1 MRFIF
6 CSKRMIYNFRNV
18 WCNLRD
24 TRVCS
29 NWNIFASKKVFNE
42 NIMKE
47 KKCIVTL
54 LLGLVMTVSQPMK
67 GQVTELTLRDCLI
80 RAIEC
85 NLSMNIQRN
94 EVESAKQGIAENRAK
109 LLPQINGF
117 ANYGHNFEPVV
128 SATDQSFA
136 GGADYWITH
145 TLPYSFSTGAQLS
158 MPLYNQTLLTSQKLV
173 KLVAEASGLKLQKA
187 REDLMMN
194 VCKMY
199 YMAQVT
205 TEQLRLIDDNIKQLT
220 GLRDHTKAF
229 QENGMVL
236 EVDLQRV
243 DLNLQNLQTAS
254 DNARLTLRQQY
265 NTLKYVMN
273 FPADAEIRV
282 TSADIDALPQADATG
297 ISESLPELQLLHKSH
312 EMAGKQLK
320 MVKQGYL
327 PSLSLTGFVQWSA
340 WSKEFDRWFHQG
352 PENDL
357 WNAYGFGLS
366 LRVPIFDGFDK
377 RQKTR
382 KAKLAVNSAQ
392 VKLEDSRAALDNQ
405 YRNAVMERDNAMR
418 TYQQQKE
425 SYRLAEKVYQ
435 VTSDQ
440 YLEGVTTMTAVMQ
453 DQISINQAR
462 AAYVN
467 AHLNYQLANLT
478 IIKLTG
484 QIEKLLQ

>member
-1 MRFIF
+1 
-6 CSKRMIYNFRNV
+6 
-18 WCNLRD
+18 
-24 TRVCS
+24 
-29 NWNIFASKKVFNE
+29 
-42 NIMKE
+42 
-47 KKCIVTL
+47 
-54 LLGLVMTVSQPMK
+54 
-67 GQVTELTLRDCLI
+67 
-80 RAIEC
+80 
-85 NLSMNIQRN
+85 
-94 EVESAKQGIAENRAK
+94 
-109 LLPQINGF
+109 
-117 ANYGHNFEPVV
+117 
-128 SATDQSFA
+128 
-136 GGADYWITH
+136 
-145 TLPYSFSTGAQLS
+145 
-158 MPLYNQTLLTSQKLV
+158 
-173 KLVAEASGLKLQKA
+173 
-187 REDLMMN
+187 
-194 VCKMY
+194 
-199 YMAQVT
+199 MAQVT

-236 EVDLQRV
+236 DVDLQRV

-254 DNARLTLRQQY
+254 DNAQLTLQQQY

-273 FPADAEIRV
+273 FPADEEIRV

-312 EMAGKQLK
+312 EMAEKQLK

>member
-1 MRFIF
+1 MKKKKYIMTFL
-6 CSKRMIYNFRNV
+6 
-18 WCNLRD
+18 LR
-24 TRVCS
+24 
-29 NWNIFASKKVFNE
+29 
-42 NIMKE
+42 
-47 KKCIVTL
+47 
-54 LLGLVMTVSQPMK
+54 LVISMPQPMK

-85 NLSMNIQRN
+85 NLSMTIQRN

-158 MPLYNQTLLTSQKLV
+158 MPLYNQTLLTSQQLV
-173 KLVAEASGLKLQKA
+173 KLVADASELKLQKE

-194 VCKMY
+194 VCKLY
-199 YMAQVT
+199 YLAQVT
-205 TEQLRLIDDNIKQLT
+205 TEQLRLINDNIAQLT
-220 GLRDHTKAF
+220 GLREHTKAY
-229 QENGMVL
+229 QENDMVL

-243 DLNLQNLQTAS
+243 DLNLQNLRTAYN
-254 DNARLTLRQQY
+254 NAQLTLQQQY

-273 FPADAEIRV
+273 VPAGEEICV
-282 TSADIDALPQADATG
+282 TTSDVETLAQTDATG
-297 ISESLPELQLLHKSH
+297 LSENLPELQLLHKSH
-312 EMAGKQLK
+312 EMAEKQLK
-320 MVKQGYL
+320 MVKHGYL

-377 RQKTR
+377 RHKTK
-382 KAKLAVNSAQ
+382 KAKLAVNNAR

-405 YRNAVMERDNAMR
+405 YRNAVMESDNALR
-418 TYQQQKE
+418 TYHQQKE

-462 AAYVN
+462 SAYVN

>member
-1 MRFIF
+1 MER
-6 CSKRMIYNFRNV
+6 
-18 WCNLRD
+18 
-24 TRVCS
+24 
-29 NWNIFASKKVFNE
+29 KKY
-42 NIMKE
+42 IM
-47 KKCIVTL
+47 TF
-54 LLGLVMTVSQPMK
+54 LLGLVITMSQPMK

-80 RAIEC
+80 RTIEC
-85 NLSMNIQRN
+85 NLSMTIQRN

-117 ANYGHNFEPVV
+117 ASYGHNFEPVV

-145 TLPYSFSTGAQLS
+145 TLPYSFSTGVQLS
-158 MPLYNQTLLTSQKLV
+158 MPLYNQTLLTSQQLV
-173 KLVAEASGLKLQKA
+173 KLVADASELKRQKA

-194 VCKMY
+194 VCKLY
-199 YMAQVT
+199 YLAQVT
-205 TEQLRLIDDNIKQLT
+205 TEQLRLINDNIAQLT
-220 GLRDHTKAF
+220 GLREHTKAY
-229 QENGMVL
+229 QENDMVL

-243 DLNLQNLQTAS
+243 DLNLQNLRTAYN
-254 DNARLTLRQQY
+254 NAQLTLQQQY

-273 FPADAEIRV
+273 VPAGEEICV
-282 TSADIDALPQADATG
+282 TTSDVETLAQTDATG
-297 ISESLPELQLLHKSH
+297 LSENLPELQLLHKSH
-312 EMAGKQLK
+312 EMAEKQLK
-320 MVKQGYL
+320 MVKHGYL

-377 RQKTR
+377 RHKTK
-382 KAKLAVNSAQ
+382 KAKLAVNNAR

-405 YRNAVMERDNAMR
+405 YRNAVMERDNALR
-418 TYQQQKE
+418 TYYQQKE

-462 AAYVN
+462 SAYVN

>member
-1 MRFIF
+1 MTF
-6 CSKRMIYNFRNV
+6 
-18 WCNLRD
+18 
-24 TRVCS
+24 
-29 NWNIFASKKVFNE
+29 
-42 NIMKE
+42 
-47 KKCIVTL
+47 
-54 LLGLVMTVSQPMK
+54 LLGLVITMSQPMK
-67 GQVTELTLRDCLI
+67 GQVTELTLRDCLTK
-80 RAIEC
+80 AIEC
-85 NLSMNIQRN
+85 NLSMTVQRN

-158 MPLYNQTLLTSQKLV
+158 MPLYNQTLLTSQQLV
-173 KLVAEASGLKLQKA
+173 KLVADASELKRQKA

-194 VCKMY
+194 VCKLY
-199 YMAQVT
+199 YLAQVT
-205 TEQLRLIDDNIKQLT
+205 NEQLQLINDNIAQLT
-220 GLRDHTKAF
+220 GLREHTKAY
-229 QENGMVL
+229 QENDMVL

-243 DLNLQNLQTAS
+243 DLNLQNLRTAY
-254 DNARLTLRQQY
+254 DNAQLTLQQQY

-273 FPADAEIRV
+273 VPAGEEIRV
-282 TSADIDALPQADATG
+282 ASGDVEALAQTDATG
-297 ISESLPELQLLHKSH
+297 LSENLPELQLLHKSH
-312 EMAGKQLK
+312 EMAEKQLK
-320 MVKQGYL
+320 MVKHGYL

-377 RQKTR
+377 RHKTK
-382 KAKLAVNSAQ
+382 KAKLAVNNAR

-405 YRNAVMERDNAMR
+405 YRNAVMERDNALR
-418 TYQQQKE
+418 TYHQQKE

-462 AAYVN
+462 SAYVN

>member
-1 MRFIF
+1 MER
-6 CSKRMIYNFRNV
+6 
-18 WCNLRD
+18 
-24 TRVCS
+24 
-29 NWNIFASKKVFNE
+29 KKY
-42 NIMKE
+42 IM
-47 KKCIVTL
+47 TF
-54 LLGLVMTVSQPMK
+54 LLGLVITMSQPMK
-67 GQVTELTLRDCLI
+67 GQVTELTLRDCLTK
-80 RAIEC
+80 AIEC
-85 NLSMNIQRN
+85 NLSMTVQRN

-158 MPLYNQTLLTSQKLV
+158 MPLYNQTLLTSQQLV
-173 KLVAEASGLKLQKA
+173 KLVADASELKRQKA

-194 VCKMY
+194 VCKLY
-199 YMAQVT
+199 YLAQVT
-205 TEQLRLIDDNIKQLT
+205 TEQLRLINDNIAQLT
-220 GLRDHTKAF
+220 GLREHTKAY
-229 QENGMVL
+229 QENDMVL

-243 DLNLQNLQTAS
+243 DLNLQNLRTAYN
-254 DNARLTLRQQY
+254 NAQLTLQQQY

-273 FPADAEIRV
+273 VPAGEEISV
-282 TSADIDALPQADATG
+282 TTSDVETLAQTDATG
-297 ISESLPELQLLHKSH
+297 LSENLPELQLLHKSH
-312 EMAGKQLK
+312 EMAEKQLK
-320 MVKQGYL
+320 MVKHGYL

-377 RQKTR
+377 RHKTK
-382 KAKLAVNSAQ
+382 KAKLAVNNAR

-405 YRNAVMERDNAMR
+405 YRNAVMERDNALR
-418 TYQQQKE
+418 TYYQQKE

-462 AAYVN
+462 SAYVN

>member
-1 MRFIF
+1 M
-6 CSKRMIYNFRNV
+6 
-18 WCNLRD
+18 
-24 TRVCS
+24 
-29 NWNIFASKKVFNE
+29 KKKKY
-42 NIMKE
+42 IM
-47 KKCIVTL
+47 TF
-54 LLGLVMTVSQPMK
+54 LLGLVISMPQPMK

-85 NLSMNIQRN
+85 NLSMTIQRN

-158 MPLYNQTLLTSQKLV
+158 MPLYNQTLLTSLQLV
-173 KLVAEASGLKLQKA
+173 KLVADASELKWQKA

-194 VCKMY
+194 VCKLY
-199 YMAQVT
+199 YLAQVT
-205 TEQLRLIDDNIKQLT
+205 TEQLRLINDNIAQLT
-220 GLRDHTKAF
+220 GLREHTKAY
-229 QENGMVL
+229 QENDMVL

-243 DLNLQNLQTAS
+243 DLNLQNLRTAYN
-254 DNARLTLRQQY
+254 NAQLTLQQQY

-273 FPADAEIRV
+273 ISAGEEICV
-282 TSADIDALPQADATG
+282 TTSDVETLAQTEATG
-297 ISESLPELQLLHKSH
+297 LSENLPELQLLHKSH
-312 EMAGKQLK
+312 EMAEKQLK
-320 MVKQGYL
+320 MVKHGYL

-377 RQKTR
+377 RHKTK
-382 KAKLAVNSAQ
+382 KAKLAVNNAR

-405 YRNAVMERDNAMR
+405 YRNAVMERDNALR
-418 TYQQQKE
+418 TYHQQKE

-462 AAYVN
+462 SAYVN

>member
-1 MRFIF
+1 MTF
-6 CSKRMIYNFRNV
+6 
-18 WCNLRD
+18 
-24 TRVCS
+24 
-29 NWNIFASKKVFNE
+29 
-42 NIMKE
+42 
-47 KKCIVTL
+47 
-54 LLGLVMTVSQPMK
+54 LLGLVITMSQPMK
-67 GQVTELTLRDCLI
+67 GQVTELTLRDCLTK
-80 RAIEC
+80 AIEC
-85 NLSMNIQRN
+85 NLSMTVQRN

-117 ANYGHNFEPVV
+117 ASYGHNFEPVV

-158 MPLYNQTLLTSQKLV
+158 MPLYNQTLLTSQQLV
-173 KLVAEASGLKLQKA
+173 KLVADASELKRQKA

-194 VCKMY
+194 VCKLY
-199 YMAQVT
+199 YLAQVT
-205 TEQLRLIDDNIKQLT
+205 TEQLRLINDNIAQLT
-220 GLRDHTKAF
+220 GLREHTKAY
-229 QENGMVL
+229 QENDMVL

-243 DLNLQNLQTAS
+243 DLNLQNLRAAYN
-254 DNARLTLRQQY
+254 NAQLTLQQQY

-273 FPADAEIRV
+273 VPAGEEICV
-282 TSADIDALPQADATG
+282 TTSDVETLAQTDATG
-297 ISESLPELQLLHKSH
+297 LSENLPELQLLHKSH
-312 EMAGKQLK
+312 EMAEKQLK
-320 MVKQGYL
+320 MVKHGYL

-377 RQKTR
+377 RHKTK
-382 KAKLAVNSAQ
+382 KAKLAVNNAR

-405 YRNAVMERDNAMR
+405 YRNAVMERDNALR
-418 TYQQQKE
+418 TYHQQKE

-462 AAYVN
+462 SAYVD

>member
-1 MRFIF
+1 MER
-6 CSKRMIYNFRNV
+6 
-18 WCNLRD
+18 
-24 TRVCS
+24 
-29 NWNIFASKKVFNE
+29 KKY
-42 NIMKE
+42 IM
-47 KKCIVTL
+47 TF
-54 LLGLVMTVSQPMK
+54 LLGLVITMSQPMK

-80 RAIEC
+80 RTIEC
-85 NLSMNIQRN
+85 NLSMTIQRN

-145 TLPYSFSTGAQLS
+145 TLPYSFSTGVQLS
-158 MPLYNQTLLTSQKLV
+158 MPLYNQTLLTSQQLV
-173 KLVAEASGLKLQKA
+173 KLVADASELKRQKA

-194 VCKMY
+194 VCKLY
-199 YMAQVT
+199 YLAQVT
-205 TEQLRLIDDNIKQLT
+205 TEQLRLINDNIAQLT
-220 GLRDHTKAF
+220 GLREHTKAY
-229 QENGMVL
+229 QENDMVL

-243 DLNLQNLQTAS
+243 DLNLQNLRTAYN
-254 DNARLTLRQQY
+254 NAQLTLQQQY

-273 FPADAEIRV
+273 VPAGEEICV
-282 TSADIDALPQADATG
+282 TTSDVETLAQTDATG
-297 ISESLPELQLLHKSH
+297 LSENLPELQLLHKSH
-312 EMAGKQLK
+312 EMAEKQLK
-320 MVKQGYL
+320 MVKHGYL

-377 RQKTR
+377 RHKTK
-382 KAKLAVNSAQ
+382 KAKLAVNIAR

-405 YRNAVMERDNAMR
+405 YRNAVMERDNALR
-418 TYQQQKE
+418 TYYQQKE

-462 AAYVN
+462 SAYVN

>member
-1 MRFIF
+1 MER
-6 CSKRMIYNFRNV
+6 
-18 WCNLRD
+18 
-24 TRVCS
+24 
-29 NWNIFASKKVFNE
+29 KKY
-42 NIMKE
+42 IM
-47 KKCIVTL
+47 TF
-54 LLGLVMTVSQPMK
+54 LLGLVITMSQPMK

-80 RAIEC
+80 RTIEC
-85 NLSMNIQRN
+85 NLSMTIQRN

-117 ANYGHNFEPVV
+117 ASYGHNFEPVV

-145 TLPYSFSTGAQLS
+145 TLPYSFSTGVQLS
-158 MPLYNQTLLTSQKLV
+158 MPLYNQTLLTSQQLV
-173 KLVAEASGLKLQKA
+173 KLVADASELKRQKA

-194 VCKMY
+194 VCKLY
-199 YMAQVT
+199 YLAQVT
-205 TEQLRLIDDNIKQLT
+205 TEQLRLINDNIAQLT
-220 GLRDHTKAF
+220 GLREHTKAY
-229 QENGMVL
+229 QENDMVL

-243 DLNLQNLQTAS
+243 DLNLQNLRTAYN
-254 DNARLTLRQQY
+254 NAQLTLQQQY

-273 FPADAEIRV
+273 VPAGEEICV
-282 TSADIDALPQADATG
+282 TTSDVETLAQTDATG
-297 ISESLPELQLLHKSH
+297 LSENLPELQLLHKSH
-312 EMAGKQLK
+312 EMAEKQLK
-320 MVKQGYL
+320 MVKHGYL

-377 RQKTR
+377 RHRTK
-382 KAKLAVNSAQ
+382 KAKLAVNNAR

-405 YRNAVMERDNAMR
+405 YRNAVMERDNALR
-418 TYQQQKE
+418 TYYQQKE

-462 AAYVN
+462 SAYVD

>member
-1 MRFIF
+1 MTF
-6 CSKRMIYNFRNV
+6 
-18 WCNLRD
+18 
-24 TRVCS
+24 
-29 NWNIFASKKVFNE
+29 
-42 NIMKE
+42 
-47 KKCIVTL
+47 
-54 LLGLVMTVSQPMK
+54 LLGLVITMSQPMK

-80 RAIEC
+80 RTIEC
-85 NLSMNIQRN
+85 NLSMTIQRN

-117 ANYGHNFEPVV
+117 ASYGHNFEPVV

-145 TLPYSFSTGAQLS
+145 TLPYSFSTGVQLS
-158 MPLYNQTLLTSQKLV
+158 MPLYNQTLLTSQQLV
-173 KLVAEASGLKLQKA
+173 KLVADASELKRQKA

-194 VCKMY
+194 VCKLY
-199 YMAQVT
+199 YLAQVT
-205 TEQLRLIDDNIKQLT
+205 TEQLRLINDNIAQLT
-220 GLRDHTKAF
+220 GLREHTKAY
-229 QENGMVL
+229 QENDMVL

-243 DLNLQNLQTAS
+243 DLNLQNLRTAYN
-254 DNARLTLRQQY
+254 NAQLTLQQQY

-273 FPADAEIRV
+273 VPAGEEICV
-282 TSADIDALPQADATG
+282 TTSDVETLAQTDATG
-297 ISESLPELQLLHKSH
+297 LSENLPELQLLHKSH
-312 EMAGKQLK
+312 EMAEKQLK
-320 MVKQGYL
+320 MVKHGYL

-377 RQKTR
+377 RHKTK
-382 KAKLAVNSAQ
+382 KAKLAVNNAR

-405 YRNAVMERDNAMR
+405 YRNAVMERDNALR
-418 TYQQQKE
+418 TYYQQKE

-462 AAYVN
+462 SAYVN

>member
-1 MRFIF
+1 MTF
-6 CSKRMIYNFRNV
+6 
-18 WCNLRD
+18 
-24 TRVCS
+24 
-29 NWNIFASKKVFNE
+29 
-42 NIMKE
+42 
-47 KKCIVTL
+47 
-54 LLGLVMTVSQPMK
+54 LLGLVITMSQPMK
-67 GQVTELTLRDCLI
+67 GQVTELTLRDCLTK
-80 RAIEC
+80 AIEC
-85 NLSMNIQRN
+85 NLSMTVQRN

-158 MPLYNQTLLTSQKLV
+158 MPLYNQTLLTSQQLV
-173 KLVAEASGLKLQKA
+173 KLVADASELKWQKA

-194 VCKMY
+194 VCKLY
-199 YMAQVT
+199 YLAQVT
-205 TEQLRLIDDNIKQLT
+205 TEQLRLINDNIAQLT
-220 GLRDHTKAF
+220 GLREHTKAY
-229 QENGMVL
+229 QENDMVL

-243 DLNLQNLQTAS
+243 DLNLQNLRTAYN
-254 DNARLTLRQQY
+254 NAQLTLQQQY

-273 FPADAEIRV
+273 VPAGEEIRV
-282 TSADIDALPQADATG
+282 ASGDVEALAQTDATG
-297 ISESLPELQLLHKSH
+297 LSENLPELQLLHKSH
-312 EMAGKQLK
+312 EMAEKQLK
-320 MVKQGYL
+320 MVKHGYL

-377 RQKTR
+377 RHKTK
-382 KAKLAVNSAQ
+382 KAKLAVNNAR

-405 YRNAVMERDNAMR
+405 YRNAVMERDNALR
-418 TYQQQKE
+418 TYHQQKE

-462 AAYVN
+462 SAYVN

>member
-1 MRFIF
+1 MTF
-6 CSKRMIYNFRNV
+6 
-18 WCNLRD
+18 
-24 TRVCS
+24 
-29 NWNIFASKKVFNE
+29 
-42 NIMKE
+42 
-47 KKCIVTL
+47 
-54 LLGLVMTVSQPMK
+54 LLGLVITMSQPMK
-67 GQVTELTLRDCLI
+67 GQVTELTLRDCLTK
-80 RAIEC
+80 AIEC
-85 NLSMNIQRN
+85 NLSMTVQRN

-158 MPLYNQTLLTSQKLV
+158 MPLYNQTLLTSQQLV
-173 KLVAEASGLKLQKA
+173 KLVADASELKRQKA

-194 VCKMY
+194 VCKLY
-199 YMAQVT
+199 YLAQVT
-205 TEQLRLIDDNIKQLT
+205 TEQLRLINDNIAQLT
-220 GLRDHTKAF
+220 GLREHTKAY
-229 QENGMVL
+229 QENDMVL

-243 DLNLQNLQTAS
+243 DLNLQNLRTAYN
-254 DNARLTLRQQY
+254 NAQLTLQQQY

-273 FPADAEIRV
+273 VPAGEEISV
-282 TSADIDALPQADATG
+282 TTSDVETLAQTDATG
-297 ISESLPELQLLHKSH
+297 LSENLPELQLLHKSH
-312 EMAGKQLK
+312 EMAEKQLK
-320 MVKQGYL
+320 MVKHGYL

-377 RQKTR
+377 RHKTK
-382 KAKLAVNSAQ
+382 KAKLAVNNAR

-405 YRNAVMERDNAMR
+405 YRNAVMERDNALR
-418 TYQQQKE
+418 TYHQQKE

-462 AAYVN
+462 SAYVN

>member
-1 MRFIF
+1 MER
-6 CSKRMIYNFRNV
+6 
-18 WCNLRD
+18 
-24 TRVCS
+24 
-29 NWNIFASKKVFNE
+29 KKY
-42 NIMKE
+42 IM
-47 KKCIVTL
+47 TF
-54 LLGLVMTVSQPMK
+54 LLGLVITMSQPMK

-80 RAIEC
+80 RTIEC
-85 NLSMNIQRN
+85 NLSMTIQRN

-117 ANYGHNFEPVV
+117 ASYGHNFEPVV

-145 TLPYSFSTGAQLS
+145 TLPYSFSTGVQLS
-158 MPLYNQTLLTSQKLV
+158 MPLYNQTLLTSQQLV
-173 KLVAEASGLKLQKA
+173 KLVADASELKRQKA

-194 VCKMY
+194 VCKLY
-199 YMAQVT
+199 YLAQVT
-205 TEQLRLIDDNIKQLT
+205 TEQLRLINDNIAQLT
-220 GLRDHTKAF
+220 GLREHTKAY
-229 QENGMVL
+229 QENDMVL

-243 DLNLQNLQTAS
+243 DLNLQNLRTAYN
-254 DNARLTLRQQY
+254 NAQLTLQQQY

-273 FPADAEIRV
+273 VPAGEEICV
-282 TSADIDALPQADATG
+282 TTSDVETLAQTDATG
-297 ISESLPELQLLHKSH
+297 LSENLPELQLLHKSH
-312 EMAGKQLK
+312 EMAEKQLK
-320 MVKQGYL
+320 MVKHGYL

-377 RQKTR
+377 RHKTK
-382 KAKLAVNSAQ
+382 KAKLAVNNAR

-405 YRNAVMERDNAMR
+405 YRNAIMERDNALR
-418 TYQQQKE
+418 TYHQQKE

-462 AAYVN
+462 SAYVN

>member
-1 MRFIF
+1 MTF
-6 CSKRMIYNFRNV
+6 
-18 WCNLRD
+18 
-24 TRVCS
+24 
-29 NWNIFASKKVFNE
+29 
-42 NIMKE
+42 
-47 KKCIVTL
+47 
-54 LLGLVMTVSQPMK
+54 LLGLVITMSQPMK
-67 GQVTELTLRDCLI
+67 GQVTELTLRDCLTK
-80 RAIEC
+80 AIEC
-85 NLSMNIQRN
+85 NLSMTVQRN

-158 MPLYNQTLLTSQKLV
+158 MPLYNQTLLTSQQLV
-173 KLVAEASGLKLQKA
+173 KLVADASELKRQKA

-194 VCKMY
+194 VCKLY
-199 YMAQVT
+199 YLAQVT
-205 TEQLRLIDDNIKQLT
+205 TEQLRLINDNIAQLT
-220 GLRDHTKAF
+220 GLREHTKAY
-229 QENGMVL
+229 QENDMVL

-243 DLNLQNLQTAS
+243 DLNLQNLRTAYN
-254 DNARLTLRQQY
+254 NAQLTLQQQY

-273 FPADAEIRV
+273 VPAGEEIRV
-282 TSADIDALPQADATG
+282 ASGDVEALAQTDATG
-297 ISESLPELQLLHKSH
+297 LSENLPELQLLHKSH
-312 EMAGKQLK
+312 EMAEKQLK
-320 MVKQGYL
+320 MVKHGYL

-377 RQKTR
+377 RHKTK
-382 KAKLAVNSAQ
+382 KAKLAVNNAR

-405 YRNAVMERDNAMR
+405 YRNAVMERDNALR
-418 TYQQQKE
+418 TYHQQKE

-462 AAYVN
+462 SAYVN

>member
-1 MRFIF
+1 
-6 CSKRMIYNFRNV
+6 
-18 WCNLRD
+18 
-24 TRVCS
+24 
-29 NWNIFASKKVFNE
+29 
-42 NIMKE
+42 
-47 KKCIVTL
+47 
-54 LLGLVMTVSQPMK
+54 
-67 GQVTELTLRDCLI
+67 
-80 RAIEC
+80 
-85 NLSMNIQRN
+85 
-94 EVESAKQGIAENRAK
+94 
-109 LLPQINGF
+109 
-117 ANYGHNFEPVV
+117 
-128 SATDQSFA
+128 
-136 GGADYWITH
+136 
-145 TLPYSFSTGAQLS
+145 
-158 MPLYNQTLLTSQKLV
+158 
-173 KLVAEASGLKLQKA
+173 
-187 REDLMMN
+187 
-194 VCKMY
+194 
-199 YMAQVT
+199 
-205 TEQLRLIDDNIKQLT
+205 
-220 GLRDHTKAF
+220 
-229 QENGMVL
+229 
-236 EVDLQRV
+236 
-243 DLNLQNLQTAS
+243 
-254 DNARLTLRQQY
+254 
-265 NTLKYVMN
+265 
-273 FPADAEIRV
+273 
-282 TSADIDALPQADATG
+282 
-297 ISESLPELQLLHKSH
+297 
-312 EMAGKQLK
+312 MAGKQLK

-484 QIEKLLQ
+484 QIENLLQ

>member
-1 MRFIF
+1 MTF
-6 CSKRMIYNFRNV
+6 
-18 WCNLRD
+18 
-24 TRVCS
+24 
-29 NWNIFASKKVFNE
+29 
-42 NIMKE
+42 
-47 KKCIVTL
+47 
-54 LLGLVMTVSQPMK
+54 LLGLVITMSQPMK
-67 GQVTELTLRDCLI
+67 GQVTELTLRDCLTK
-80 RAIEC
+80 AIEC
-85 NLSMNIQRN
+85 NLSMTVQRN

-158 MPLYNQTLLTSQKLV
+158 MPLYNQTLLTSQQLV
-173 KLVAEASGLKLQKA
+173 KLVADASELKRQKA

-194 VCKMY
+194 VCKLY
-199 YMAQVT
+199 YLAQVT
-205 TEQLRLIDDNIKQLT
+205 TEQLRLINDNIAQLT
-220 GLRDHTKAF
+220 GLREHTKAY
-229 QENGMVL
+229 QENDMVL

-243 DLNLQNLQTAS
+243 DLNLQNLRTAYN
-254 DNARLTLRQQY
+254 NAQLTLQQQY

-273 FPADAEIRV
+273 VPAGEEISV
-282 TSADIDALPQADATG
+282 TTSDVETLAQTDATG
-297 ISESLPELQLLHKSH
+297 LSENLPELQLLHKSH
-312 EMAGKQLK
+312 EMAEKQLK
-320 MVKQGYL
+320 MVKHGYL

-377 RQKTR
+377 RHKTK
-382 KAKLAVNSAQ
+382 KAKLAVNNAR

-405 YRNAVMERDNAMR
+405 YRNAVMERDNALR
-418 TYQQQKE
+418 TYYQQKE

-462 AAYVN
+462 SAYVN

>member
-1 MRFIF
+1 MTF
-6 CSKRMIYNFRNV
+6 
-18 WCNLRD
+18 
-24 TRVCS
+24 
-29 NWNIFASKKVFNE
+29 
-42 NIMKE
+42 
-47 KKCIVTL
+47 
-54 LLGLVMTVSQPMK
+54 LLGLVITMSQPMK
-67 GQVTELTLRDCLI
+67 GQVTELTLRDCLTK
-80 RAIEC
+80 AIEC
-85 NLSMNIQRN
+85 NLSMTVQRN

-158 MPLYNQTLLTSQKLV
+158 MPLYNQTLLTSQQLV
-173 KLVAEASGLKLQKA
+173 KLVADASELKRQKA

-194 VCKMY
+194 VCKLY
-199 YMAQVT
+199 YLAQVT
-205 TEQLRLIDDNIKQLT
+205 TEQLRLINDNIAQLT
-220 GLRDHTKAF
+220 GLREHTKAY
-229 QENGMVL
+229 QENDMVL

-243 DLNLQNLQTAS
+243 DLNLQNLRTAY
-254 DNARLTLRQQY
+254 NNTQLTLQQQY

-273 FPADAEIRV
+273 VPAGEEICV
-282 TSADIDALPQADATG
+282 TTSDVETLAQTDATG
-297 ISESLPELQLLHKSH
+297 LSENLPELQLLHKSH
-312 EMAGKQLK
+312 EMAEKQLK
-320 MVKQGYL
+320 MVKHGYL

-377 RQKTR
+377 RHKTK
-382 KAKLAVNSAQ
+382 KAKLAVNNAR

-405 YRNAVMERDNAMR
+405 YRNAVMERDNALR
-418 TYQQQKE
+418 TYHQQKE

-462 AAYVN
+462 SAYVD

>member
-1 MRFIF
+1 MTF
-6 CSKRMIYNFRNV
+6 
-18 WCNLRD
+18 
-24 TRVCS
+24 
-29 NWNIFASKKVFNE
+29 
-42 NIMKE
+42 
-47 KKCIVTL
+47 
-54 LLGLVMTVSQPMK
+54 LLGLVITMSQPMK
-67 GQVTELTLRDCLI
+67 GQVTELTLRDCLTK
-80 RAIEC
+80 AIEC
-85 NLSMNIQRN
+85 NLSMTVQRN

-158 MPLYNQTLLTSQKLV
+158 MPLYNQTLLTSQQLV
-173 KLVAEASGLKLQKA
+173 KLVADASELKRQKA

-194 VCKMY
+194 VCKLY
-199 YMAQVT
+199 YLAQVT
-205 TEQLRLIDDNIKQLT
+205 TEQLRLINDNIAQLT
-220 GLRDHTKAF
+220 GLREHTKAY
-229 QENGMVL
+229 QENDMVL

-243 DLNLQNLQTAS
+243 DLNLQNLRTAY
-254 DNARLTLRQQY
+254 NNTQLTLQQQN

-273 FPADAEIRV
+273 VPAGEEISV
-282 TSADIDALPQADATG
+282 TTSDVETLAQTDATG
-297 ISESLPELQLLHKSH
+297 LSENLPELQLLHKSH
-312 EMAGKQLK
+312 EMAEKQLK
-320 MVKQGYL
+320 MVKHGYL

-377 RQKTR
+377 RHKTK
-382 KAKLAVNSAQ
+382 KAKLAVNNAR

-405 YRNAVMERDNAMR
+405 YRNAVMERDNALR
-418 TYQQQKE
+418 TYHQQKE

-462 AAYVN
+462 SAYVD

>member
-1 MRFIF
+1 MER
-6 CSKRMIYNFRNV
+6 
-18 WCNLRD
+18 
-24 TRVCS
+24 
-29 NWNIFASKKVFNE
+29 KKY
-42 NIMKE
+42 IM
-47 KKCIVTL
+47 TF
-54 LLGLVMTVSQPMK
+54 LLGLVITMSQPMK

-80 RAIEC
+80 RTIEC
-85 NLSMNIQRN
+85 NLSMTIQRN

-117 ANYGHNFEPVV
+117 ASYGHNFEPVV

-145 TLPYSFSTGAQLS
+145 TLPYSFSTGVQLS
-158 MPLYNQTLLTSQKLV
+158 MPLYNQTLLTSQQLV
-173 KLVAEASGLKLQKA
+173 KLVADASELKRQKA

-194 VCKMY
+194 VCKLY
-199 YMAQVT
+199 YLAQVT
-205 TEQLRLIDDNIKQLT
+205 TEQLRLINDNIAQLT
-220 GLRDHTKAF
+220 GLREHTKAY
-229 QENGMVL
+229 QENDMVL

-243 DLNLQNLQTAS
+243 DLNLQNLRTAYN
-254 DNARLTLRQQY
+254 NAQLTLQQQY

-273 FPADAEIRV
+273 VPAGEEICV
-282 TSADIDALPQADATG
+282 TTSDVETLAQTDATG
-297 ISESLPELQLLHKSH
+297 LSENLPELQLLHKSH
-312 EMAGKQLK
+312 EMAEKQLK
-320 MVKQGYL
+320 MVKHGYL

-377 RQKTR
+377 RHKTK
-382 KAKLAVNSAQ
+382 KAKLAVNIAR

-405 YRNAVMERDNAMR
+405 YRNAVMERDNALR
-418 TYQQQKE
+418 TYYQQKE

-462 AAYVN
+462 SAYVN